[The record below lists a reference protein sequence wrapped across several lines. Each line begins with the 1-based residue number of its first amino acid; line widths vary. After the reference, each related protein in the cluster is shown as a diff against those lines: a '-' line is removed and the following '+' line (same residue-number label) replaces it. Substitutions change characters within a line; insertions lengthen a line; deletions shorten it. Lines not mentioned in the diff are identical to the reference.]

1 MSRRAG
7 PWALGLGLPGFGVL
21 GRSWASGTQKSQY
34 PLKKKEY
41 TLDYNNRIPT
51 DYDFTL

>member
-1 MSRRAG
+1 M
-7 PWALGLGLPGFGVL
+7 GFGFRAPRLWGFREVL
-21 GRSWASGTQKSQY
+21 GFRDSEIPI